1 VAQHSPALLAL
12 GSAVRD
18 FRGRLGL
25 SQEELAH
32 RAELNRTYVGDVERG
47 TRNVSFNALRRI
59 ADGLEIR
66 LSELLARGEDLE
78 SRTAS

>member
-1 VAQHSPALLAL
+1 VAPRSPALLAL
-12 GSAVRD
+12 GNAVRD

-32 RAELNRTYVGDVERG
+32 RAELNRTYLGDVERG

-59 ADGLEIR
+59 ADALEIR
-66 LSELLARGEDLE
+66 ASELLARGEELE
-78 SRTAS
+78 SPTTS

>member
-1 VAQHSPALLAL
+1 MAPHSPALLAL

-18 FRGRLGL
+18 LRGRLGL

-32 RAELNRTYVGDVERG
+32 RAELNRTYLGDVERG

-59 ADGLEIR
+59 ADALEIR
-66 LSELLARGEDLE
+66 ASELLARGEDLE
-78 SRTAS
+78 SRTVS

>member
-1 VAQHSPALLAL
+1 MAQHSPALLAL

-18 FRGRLGL
+18 YRGRLGL

-47 TRNVSFNALRRI
+47 VRNVSFRALRQI
-59 ADGLEIR
+59 ADALEIR
-66 LSELLARGEDLE
+66 TSELLARGEDLE
-78 SRTAS
+78 GGLSS